1 MQIYG
6 PKGLDDVARD
16 DMRRGEATMCTS
28 NVRTEGDSNRKTR
41 ESNSGEPSG
50 ISSTIATKR
59 EENGV
64 LCDNVQCNKTGV
76 DTGRNRYIAM
86 QSENEETIQRGLVRP
101 HMSLHA
107 HRRTGH
113 PANAFE
119 HLRGSTEDGPGD
131 SHERTPTRRCG

>member
-1 MQIYG
+1 
-6 PKGLDDVARD
+6 
-16 DMRRGEATMCTS
+16 MCTC
-28 NVRTEGDSNRKTR
+28 NVRTEDDNNRKTS
-41 ESNSGEPSG
+41 ETNTSGEPSG

-64 LCDNVQCNKTGV
+64 LCVSIQCNKTGV
-76 DTGRNRYIAM
+76 DTGRNWYIVM
-86 QSENEETIQRGLVRP
+86 QSENEETIQRGLVCP
-101 HMSLHA
+101 PMSLHA

-113 PANAFE
+113 PADAFE